1 MSDHRAVPSLRHYAD
16 KRVASPT
23 EPDSRSA
30 FSVTASSA
38 KPVLGNTRPAG
49 RHLSYLPMQRG
60 VTGESSAVARHSYR
74 VRVALM

>member
-38 KPVLGNTRPAG
+38 KPVLGNSRVG
-49 RHLSYLPMQRG
+49 LRGLSLDPVCHERG
-60 VTGESSAVARHSYR
+60 GELDV
-74 VRVALM
+74 